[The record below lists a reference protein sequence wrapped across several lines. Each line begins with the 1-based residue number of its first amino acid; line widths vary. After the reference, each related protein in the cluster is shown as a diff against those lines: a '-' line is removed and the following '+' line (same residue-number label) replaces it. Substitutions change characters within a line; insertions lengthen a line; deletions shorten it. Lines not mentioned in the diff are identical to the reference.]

1 MEDFMSKALALVF
14 AVAMAG
20 SALAGEEGTIQLKVY
35 VDGMSCP
42 TGCAP
47 KIAKGL
53 STVEGAKDVKLE
65 DFDKGLF
72 TMSIDAK
79 SGLKPDAI
87 KKTLGDYKMKK
98 IEATLTGTISLKD
111 KALLLTSASGA
122 KYGLN
127 LANPDACCADEKAP
141 AAKKDEPRKD
151 TAKKEDCDACPV
163 AAAAL
168 KAKVETLAKENKV
181 VKVSGVVGSCC
192 EVSLTIAS
200 IDEVKKATN

>member
-1 MEDFMSKALALVF
+1 MSKALALVL
-14 AVAMAG
+14 AVALAG
-20 SALAGEEGTIQLKVY
+20 SATASEEESIKLKIY

-65 DFDKGLF
+65 DFEKGLF
-72 TMSIDAK
+72 TMSVDAK
-79 SGLKPDAI
+79 AGLKPDAI
-87 KKTLGDYKMKK
+87 KKTLGDYKAKK
-98 IEATLTGTISLKD
+98 IEATITGTISAKD
-111 KALLLTSASGA
+111 KAFVLKTASGA
-122 KYGLN
+122 TYGLA
-127 LANPDACCADEKAP
+127 LAEPKACCSDEKA
-141 AAKKDEPRKD
+141 AAKKDA
-151 TAKKEDCDACPV
+151 AKKDDCDGCPV

-181 VKVSGVVGSCC
+181 VTVTGPVGACC
-192 EVSLTIAS
+192 EVAVTIAA

>member
-1 MEDFMSKALALVF
+1 MSKALALVF
-14 AVAMAG
+14 AVALAG
-20 SALAGEEGTIQLKVY
+20 TAVAGEEEKIQLKIY

-72 TMSIDAK
+72 TMSVDAK

-87 KKTLGDYKMKK
+87 KKTLGDYKAKK
-98 IEATLTGTISLKD
+98 IEATITGTISQKD
-111 KALLLTSASGA
+111 KALVLTSASGA

-127 LANPDACCADEKAP
+127 LSEPKACCSDDKAKKD
-141 AAKKDEPRKD
+141 AAKKD
-151 TAKKEDCDACPV
+151 DCDSCPT

-168 KAKVETLAKENKV
+168 KAKVETFAKESKV
-181 VKVSGVVGSCC
+181 VKVTGAVGACC
-192 EVSLTIAS
+192 EVSLTIAA

>member
-1 MEDFMSKALALVF
+1 MSKALALVF
-14 AVAMAG
+14 AVALAG
-20 SALAGEEGTIQLKVY
+20 SAIASEEETIKLKIY

-87 KKTLGDYKMKK
+87 KKTLGDYKAKK
-98 IEATLTGTISLKD
+98 IEATLTGTISVKEKAFVLK
-111 KALLLTSASGA
+111 TASGA
-122 KYGLN
+122 TYGLS
-127 LANPDACCADEKAP
+127 LASPQACCTDEKA
-141 AAKKDEPRKD
+141 AAKKDA
-151 TAKKEDCDACPV
+151 AKKDDCDGCPV

-168 KAKVETLAKENKV
+168 KAKVETLAKESKV
-181 VKVSGVVGSCC
+181 VTVSGPVGACC
-192 EVSLTIAS
+192 EVSLTIAA